1 MYLVLIFK
9 FFNLGVYFMD
19 DSKRVTGKV
28 RWFSSDKGFGFAVTD
43 NDPDTEYFIH
53 FSVINMEGYKTL
65 KAKQPITFVISDTE
79 KGVQAID
86 VKLV

>member
-1 MYLVLIFK
+1 M
-9 FFNLGVYFMD
+9 
-19 DSKRVTGKV
+19 SKIVEGRVK
-28 RWFSSDKGFGFAVTD
+28 WFSGDKGYGFAVAND
-43 NDPDTEYFIH
+43 DPDTEYFIH